1 MSQIPDQPQVTP
13 EQMYERLQVWFGMAD
28 QLGQLK
34 TAEVLARKA
43 LAAYYFPTPEEGTNR
58 MDLGGGFDLK
68 LDFKI
73 NRDVDEAA
81 LNALAGD
88 AKALKLI
95 EKLKI
100 PMADLFYQKWEL
112 KLGAYRTLNDEQRKF
127 VDALLTIKEGTPG
140 LSIVPVADRAGQAA
154 HVAAAEAAAAEN
166 APQYKYD
173 INTGAEEDTQEGQ
186 YFRDAEG
193 VWWILEGEEWLEI
206 STMATLEELEA
217 QHTAMTAKP
226 KRTRKPRAAKAGAK

>member
-28 QLGQLK
+28 QLGQLR

-43 LAAYYFPTPEEGTNR
+43 LASYYFPTPEEGTNR
-58 MDLGGGFDLK
+58 MELGGGFDLK
-68 LDFKI
+68 LDHKV
-73 NRDVDEAA
+73 NRNVDEAA
-81 LNALAGD
+81 LNALGSD
-88 AKALKLI
+88 TKALKLI

-112 KLGAYRTLNDEQRKF
+112 RTGAYRTLNDEQRKF
-127 VDALLTIKEGTPG
+127 VDGLLDIKEGTPS
-140 LSIVPVADRAGQAA
+140 LSIVPIADRAGQAA
-154 HVAAAEAAAAEN
+154 HVAAAEAAAAE
-166 APQYKYD
+166 AGPQYKYD
-173 INTGAEEDTQEGQ
+173 INVGDEEDTQEGQ

-206 STMATLEELEA
+206 STMQTLEELEA
-217 QHTAMTAKP
+217 QLTAMTTKP
-226 KRTRKPRAAKAGAK
+226 KRTRKPRATKGNK